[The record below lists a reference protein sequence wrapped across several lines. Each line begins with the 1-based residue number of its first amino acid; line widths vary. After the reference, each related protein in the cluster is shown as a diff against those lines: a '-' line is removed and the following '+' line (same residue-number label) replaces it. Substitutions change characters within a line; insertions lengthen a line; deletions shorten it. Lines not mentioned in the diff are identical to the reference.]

1 MVEMASLPHWTSFT
15 FPLWTATYNYIQNRT
30 SKSFCCCICLLPDI
44 QQNKTMIECGEGRER
59 QDKTEQAWGKRQTCC
74 LSRIMSGLSQSHP
87 TRDMTTSRL
96 LCTTQN
102 HDTRQVVLHLYFVD
116 YTAHQPIILTFHS
129 VTTIRKRKV
138 GRQGISEV
146 VSLKVTT
153 LKCVSEE
160 K

>member
-1 MVEMASLPHWTSFT
+1 MGRE
-15 FPLWTATYNYIQNRT
+15 
-30 SKSFCCCICLLPDI
+30 
-44 QQNKTMIECGEGRER
+44 GEGRER
-59 QDKTEQAWGKRQTCC
+59 QDETEQAWGKRQTRC
-74 LSRIMSGLSQSHP
+74 LSRIMGGLSQLHP
-87 TRDMTTSRL
+87 TKDMTTSQL

-138 GRQGISEV
+138 GRQGMSEV

-153 LKCVSEE
+153 IKCVSEE